1 VKANRRGAIKKSG
14 KLIAFIAIDV
24 NSQLLHS
31 AEAIKPQSHCKNAIT
46 FTHRGPQDAALP
58 VICITYGDCRL
69 NTGVRLFS
77 NEAILNNVWVAVRE
91 NSIPEMRN
99 GAVFGTFEVKT
110 SNGGVAFIGPKG
122 FIKIITMASQ
132 CTVDPTIELSDTLRR
147 IIDMIRF
154 HNQLS

>member
-1 VKANRRGAIKKSG
+1 V
-14 KLIAFIAIDV
+14 
-24 NSQLLHS
+24 
-31 AEAIKPQSHCKNAIT
+31 EAIKPQSPCKDAIT

-58 VICITYGDCRL
+58 VICLTYGDCRL
-69 NTGVRLFS
+69 NTGVRIFS
-77 NEAILNNVWVAVRE
+77 NVAILNSVWVAVRE
-91 NSIPEMRN
+91 NSLLEMRN
-99 GAVFGTFEVKT
+99 GTVFGAFEVKT

-122 FIKIITMASQ
+122 FIKIITMAGQ